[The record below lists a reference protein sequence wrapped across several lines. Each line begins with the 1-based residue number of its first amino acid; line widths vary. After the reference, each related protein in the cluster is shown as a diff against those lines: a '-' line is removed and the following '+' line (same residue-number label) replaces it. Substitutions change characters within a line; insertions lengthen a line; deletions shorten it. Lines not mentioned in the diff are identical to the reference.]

1 MWWMLLGLLAY
12 GLAVSPV
19 AGVKQRA
26 NYQRLKDDFTIVG
39 LFHPEQKQQEFAFS
53 SAIEA
58 VNMDS
63 QVIPYTN
70 LVPRIEYFSHFDS
83 FNTSKRVC
91 TLLEEGVGAIFG
103 PQSVG
108 TTGIVQSICDNMEIP
123 HIDLRWDISA
133 KPSGCVINLY
143 PDSKLLATALINVI
157 RDMDW
162 KSYTVLYEDYDSLI
176 RLQEVFKDHEGL
188 SHSEGFPPFTV
199 RQLPSEDDDYRP
211 LLKELKTAGESHI
224 VLDCPT
230 DKIMTILTQANE
242 VKLMG
247 EYLSIILTSL
257 DAHTIDYGVFRYD
270 RTNITALRLIDPNSA
285 TVMATLHDWEYEA
298 HRKHQTFNLTATDL
312 QIESLLMF
320 DAVRLFALA
329 LDKHG
334 GRLQPERLD
343 CHSGRKWEHGFGIIN
358 FMKNM
363 EYEGVSGPM
372 RFNEESGHRDFFSLE
387 IIELANEGFK
397 KIGTWDPEH
406 GINYTRTVGQMYSDI
421 VQSITTKK
429 FIVTS
434 RIGRPY
440 LEYTENHQEKEGNA
454 RYEGYS
460 MDLIDSIAKELGFKY
475 EFQLVEDKQY
485 GTLDKK
491 TKQWNGLIRELRE
504 KKADLAICDLTITY
518 DRRSAVDF
526 TMPFM
531 TLGISILYK
540 KPEKPDVKLFS
551 FLSPLAFNVWV
562 TMATAYL
569 GISLLLY
576 ILSRCS
582 PYQWENPH
590 PCNSDPEELELTFN
604 LSTCLWFS
612 IGSLTTQGCDLLPKA
627 VSTRI
632 VAGMWWFFTL
642 IMISSYTANLAA
654 FITQQKMDNTIDSAE
669 DLVNQNKV
677 KYGVMADGSSYN
689 FFRESNDSLY
699 QKIWSN
705 MQSATPSV
713 FTDNNDEGVDRVR
726 KAKNRGYAFFME
738 STTIEFQVEQY
749 CELTQIGG
757 TLDSKGYGIAM
768 PSDSPYRTAISGAVL
783 KLQESGKLRD
793 LKTKWWSS
801 WKPNNTYYC
810 NKFLSSSASS
820 NGEFDMDN
828 VGGVFIV
835 LLGGCSLSFLVAIF
849 EFLWNV
855 RKVAVTEKISPMEA
869 FMLELKFAVRCH
881 GTTKPVRLLPSE
893 SSPKDSLHGSFL
905 QLDMFPN
912 NKEPSHARTPA
923 HLAGWTPDLDL
934 PGK

>member
-576 ILSRCS
+576 ILSRITPS
-582 PYQWENPH
+582 EWKNPH
-590 PCNSDPEELELTFN
+590 PCRESPEFLENTLTMNN
-604 LSTCLWFS
+604 LIWHNC
-612 IGSLTTQGCDLLPKA
+612 GSLMQQGSDIAPQA

>member
-1 MWWMLLGLLAY
+1 Y

-19 AGVKQRA
+19 AGARQRG
-26 NYQRLKDDFTIVG
+26 NYQRSTDDFTIVG

-58 VNMDS
+58 VNMDT
-63 QVIPYTN
+63 QV
-70 LVPRIEYFSHFDS
+70 VPNIKFVSKIEYFSHFDS

-103 PQSVG
+103 PQSIG

-162 KSYTVLYEDYDSLI
+162 KSYTILYEDFDSLI

-188 SHSEGFPPFTV
+188 SHTEGFPPFTV
-199 RQLPSEDDDYRP
+199 RQLPSEDNDYRI

-230 DKIMTILTQANE
+230 EKIMTILTQANE

-270 RTNITALRLIDPNSA
+270 KTNITALRLVDPNSP

-329 LDKHG
+329 LEKIG
-334 GRLQPERLD
+334 GRLQPVPLD
-343 CHSGRKWEHGFGIIN
+343 CHSGRTWEHGFGIIN

-372 RFNEESGHRDFFSLE
+372 RFNEESGHREFFRLE
-387 IIELANEGFK
+387 IIELAAEGFK
-397 KIGTWDPEH
+397 KIGTWDPEN
-406 GINYTRTVGQMYSDI
+406 GINYTRTISQMYSDI
-421 VQSITTKK
+421 VQSITNKT
-429 FIVTS
+429 FAVTS

-440 LEYTENHQEKEGNA
+440 LEYAENYQDKVGNA

-460 MDLIDSIAKELGFKY
+460 MDLIDAIAKELGFKY
-475 EFQLVEDKQY
+475 EFELVADKQY

-504 KKADLAICDLTITY
+504 KKADLAICDLTITF

-531 TLGISILYK
+531 TLGISILYQ
-540 KPEKPDVKLFS
+540 KPKKPDVKLFS
-551 FLSPLAFNVWV
+551 FLSPLALNVWV

-689 FFRESNDSLY
+689 FFKESNDSLY

-713 FTDNNDEGVDRVR
+713 FTKNNDEGVDRVR

-749 CELTQIGG
+749 CELTQIGT

-793 LKTKWWSS
+793 LKTKWWSA
-801 WKPNNTYYC
+801 WKPNSTSYC
-810 NKFLSSSASS
+810 SKFLNSSASN

-835 LLGGCSLSFLVAIF
+835 LLGGCSLSFIVAIF

-881 GTTKPVRLLPSE
+881 GTTKPVRLLPSD
-893 SSPKDSLHGSFL
+893 SSPKDSLQGSFL
-905 QLDMFPN
+905 QLDMFPH
-912 NKEPSHARTPA
+912 NKEASHQRTPA

>member
-1 MWWMLLGLLAY
+1 
-12 GLAVSPV
+12 
-19 AGVKQRA
+19 
-26 NYQRLKDDFTIVG
+26 
-39 LFHPEQKQQEFAFS
+39 
-53 SAIEA
+53 
-58 VNMDS
+58 
-63 QVIPYTN
+63 
-70 LVPRIEYFSHFDS
+70 
-83 FNTSKRVC
+83 
-91 TLLEEGVGAIFG
+91 
-103 PQSVG
+103 
-108 TTGIVQSICDNMEIP
+108 
-123 HIDLRWDISA
+123 
-133 KPSGCVINLY
+133 
-143 PDSKLLATALINVI
+143 
-157 RDMDW
+157 MDW